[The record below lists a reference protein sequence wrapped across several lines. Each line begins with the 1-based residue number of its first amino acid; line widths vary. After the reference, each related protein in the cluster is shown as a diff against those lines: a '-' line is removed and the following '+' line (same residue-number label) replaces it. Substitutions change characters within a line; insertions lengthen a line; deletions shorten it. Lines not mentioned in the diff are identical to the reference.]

1 MLEIIWGCISRETDR
16 GIRTISLY
24 KLNAIVQLIA
34 QPLKR
39 LGSNA
44 FHDRLILNFQQETI

>member
-1 MLEIIWGCISRETDR
+1 MLEIIWGCISRYIYCK
-16 GIRTISLY
+16 IRTISLY

>member
-1 MLEIIWGCISRETDR
+1 MLEIIWGCISRE
-16 GIRTISLY
+16 IRTISLY